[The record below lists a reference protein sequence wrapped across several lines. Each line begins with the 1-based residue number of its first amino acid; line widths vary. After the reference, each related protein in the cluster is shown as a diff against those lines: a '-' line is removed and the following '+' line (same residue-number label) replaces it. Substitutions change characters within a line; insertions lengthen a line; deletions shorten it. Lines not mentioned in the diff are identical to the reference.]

1 MHGFVKIN
9 YMKKVLISLLFV
21 PFVSFS
27 QFGDL
32 KKLAESKIQ
41 KVTNAPKIN
50 TLTDI
55 SAGLKEALNNGITKQ
70 VSKLTAEDGFYKND
84 LVKILLPEELQKVDK
99 TLRSL
104 GMSNLADQ
112 GLLVLNRAA
121 EDAVKE
127 ATPIFFDAVK
137 NMNFKDAKTILMGNE
152 KAATTYLETAT
163 STALYDKFSPIIATS
178 LNKVNA
184 DKIWSQIISKYNSI
198 PMVKKVNPD
207 LKDYVTKETMK
218 GVFTMVAIEEK
229 EIRVNLKSRTS
240 RLLQSVFAMQDKK

>member
-1 MHGFVKIN
+1 
-9 YMKKVLISLLFV
+9 MKKVLISLLFV
-21 PFVSFS
+21 PIIGFA
-27 QFGDL
+27 QFKDL

-41 KVTNAPKIN
+41 KATNILKIN

-104 GMSNLADQ
+104 GMSSLADQ
-112 GLLVLNRAA
+112 GLVVLNRAA

-127 ATPIFFDAVK
+127 ATPIFVDAVK
-137 NMNFKDAKTILMGNE
+137 NMNFTDAKTILMGNE
-152 KAATTYLETAT
+152 KAATTYLESAT

-184 DKIWSQIISKYNSI
+184 DKIWSQIISKYNSV
-198 PMVKKVNPD
+198 PLVKKVNPD

-218 GVFTMVAIEEK
+218 GVFTMVAVEEK

-240 RLLQSVFAMQDKK
+240 SLLQSVFAMQDKK

>member
-1 MHGFVKIN
+1 
-9 YMKKVLISLLFV
+9 MKKILISLLFV
-21 PFVSFS
+21 PMFSFS

-41 KVTNAPKIN
+41 KVTNVQKIN
-50 TLTDI
+50 TLPDI

-104 GMSNLADQ
+104 GMANVADQ

-127 ATPIFFDAVK
+127 ATPIFVEAVK
-137 NMNFKDAKTILMGNE
+137 NINFSDAKTILMGSEN
-152 KAATTYLETAT
+152 AATSYLETAT
-163 STALYDKFSPIIATS
+163 STALYDKFSPIIAFS
-178 LNKVNA
+178 LIKVNA
-184 DKIWSQIISKYNSI
+184 DKIWNQIITKYNTV
-198 PMVKKVNPD
+198 PLVKKINPD

-218 GVFTMVAIEEK
+218 GVFTMIAIEEK
-229 EIRVNLKSRTS
+229 DIRVNLKSRTS
-240 RLLQSVFAMQDKK
+240 SLLQNVFSIQDKK

>member
-1 MHGFVKIN
+1 
-9 YMKKVLISLLFV
+9 MKKVLISLLFI
-21 PFVSFS
+21 PIIGFA
-27 QFGDL
+27 QFKDL
-32 KKLAESKIQ
+32 KKMAESKIQ
-41 KVTNAPKIN
+41 KATSITKIN

-104 GMSNLADQ
+104 GMASLADQ
-112 GLLVLNRAA
+112 GLVVLNRAA

-127 ATPIFFDAVK
+127 ATPIFVDAVK
-137 NMNFKDAKTILMGNE
+137 NMNFTDAKTILMGNE

-184 DKIWSQIISKYNSI
+184 DKIWSQIISKYNSV
-198 PMVKKVNPD
+198 PLVKKVNPD

-218 GVFTMVAIEEK
+218 GVFTMVAVEEK
-229 EIRVNLKSRTS
+229 EIRVNLKARTS
-240 RLLQSVFAMQDKK
+240 SLLQSVFAMQDKK

>member
-21 PFVSFS
+21 PIVSFA

-55 SAGLKEALNNGITKQ
+55 SAGLKEALNNGITNQ

-104 GMSNLADQ
+104 GMSNLANQ

-240 RLLQSVFAMQDKK
+240 SLLQSVFAMQDKK